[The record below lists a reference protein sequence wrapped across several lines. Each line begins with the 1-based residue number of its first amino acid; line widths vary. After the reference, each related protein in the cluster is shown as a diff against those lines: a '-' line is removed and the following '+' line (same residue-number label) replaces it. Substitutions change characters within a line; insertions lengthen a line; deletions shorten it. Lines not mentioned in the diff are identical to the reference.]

1 MTLRT
6 AYRALAGAVLLIT
19 LEMMHCT
26 MSVGADQPDR
36 TGGVFQNI
44 PTLAAYEWNFFA
56 DSGDAYLIG
65 NMDIHKWMPSASCFG
80 DGVNCGKPHQHLL
93 SEPESR
99 GRRVFTIGKERY
111 LAVSI
116 YYDRPSSSYRTN
128 SLIYKWMAGSACFG
142 DGRACGVALQKIASV
157 GARDVEIIE
166 IAGKRYLAV
175 ANYFDGSSYQG
186 SLGLME
192 WLPESECFGA
202 QAACNNLLQVVPV
215 TAAFAL
221 DSISVGA
228 DTYLAVAIYFD
239 GNSFQQNSLI
249 YRWMPAQSCF
259 GDGSACGAA
268 LQKLS
273 TAAAVDVRHFRL
285 DGGIYVGFAGFYN
298 GSSFAETPS
307 YVYKW
312 LDTRSCFGDGTSCGA
327 PFQVLP
333 TGNLRGLE
341 PFAIGPQAFLAGS
354 NYYDGTSY
362 STGSKIYKWM
372 TAASCFGSGERCGVP
387 FQQIPTIGAAGW
399 KSFVIGGNS
408 YLVVANDFDGS
419 RYDLN
424 SSIYVWMPGE
434 NCFGDGLRCAGSHP

>member
-56 DSGDAYLIG
+56 DSVD
-65 NMDIHKWMPSASCFG
+65 
-80 DGVNCGKPHQHLL
+80 
-93 SEPESR
+93 
-99 GRRVFTIGKERY
+99 
-111 LAVSI
+111 
-116 YYDRPSSSYRTN
+116 
-128 SLIYKWMAGSACFG
+128 
-142 DGRACGVALQKIASV
+142 
-157 GARDVEIIE
+157 ARDVEIIE
-166 IAGKRYLAV
+166 FAGKRSLAV

-249 YRWMPAQSCF
+249 
-259 GDGSACGAA
+259 
-268 LQKLS
+268 
-273 TAAAVDVRHFRL
+273 
-285 DGGIYVGFAGFYN
+285 
-298 GSSFAETPS
+298 
-307 YVYKW
+307 
-312 LDTRSCFGDGTSCGA
+312 
-327 PFQVLP
+327 
-333 TGNLRGLE
+333 
-341 PFAIGPQAFLAGS
+341 
-354 NYYDGTSY
+354 
-362 STGSKIYKWM
+362 
-372 TAASCFGSGERCGVP
+372 
-387 FQQIPTIGAAGW
+387 
-399 KSFVIGGNS
+399 
-408 YLVVANDFDGS
+408 
-419 RYDLN
+419 
-424 SSIYVWMPGE
+424 
-434 NCFGDGLRCAGSHP
+434 